1 MEEIEKPGII
11 MDMDAA
17 NDRRLIAAVGPPLRL
32 TYQSNNTGSQ
42 LVDFITILMDIFIY
56 YDKLS
61 SRNVFQMQKMQ
72 PWYILSFKWAGYD
85 IRQYNDAA
93 DW

>member
-1 MEEIEKPGII
+1 
-11 MDMDAA
+11 MDSA
-17 NDRRLIAAVGPPLRL
+17 NDRRLIAAVGPPLGL

-42 LVDFITILMDIFIY
+42 LVGFITSLTDIIFY

-61 SRNVFQMQKMQ
+61 SRNVFEMQKMQ

-85 IRQYNDAA
+85 IIQYNDAA